1 MLYTSKESSEH
12 VKCRFRLKKYDLLL
26 KKWKKL
32 ILKKKISKGGPFEVG
47 TVEKK
52 NFRFSNFQNFFLKNG
67 FNGTWQMLIETKSW
81 NLSSFRAS
89 TEKSREIICQ
99 GWFGSM
105 LTPQN
110 SFDLTPPMSRT
121 LQIWNLVWQEG
132 PYDNHTAPK
141 TNPHPQGGLGNP
153 PPPPCRIGLMY
164 LNYIS
169 MKYQELISLLNIKF

>member
-67 FNGTWQMLIETKSW
+67 FNGTWQMLIEQNHEILAHFKHPPR
-81 NLSSFRAS
+81 NHEISSARG
-89 TEKSREIICQ
+89 E
-99 GWFGSM
+99 GS
-105 LTPQN
+105 
-110 SFDLTPPMSRT
+110 
-121 LQIWNLVWQEG
+121 V
-132 PYDNHTAPK
+132 
-141 TNPHPQGGLGNP
+141 NP
-153 PPPPCRIGLMY
+153 PV
-164 LNYIS
+164 
-169 MKYQELISLLNIKF
+169 